1 MNTVTHTVAPP
12 TLDRAK
18 VTARIIARGSVL
30 GRYEIVGSIGAG
42 SMADV
47 WLGRSTGHGGLAR
60 LLAIKTAR
68 PSLSGDPR
76 LRAMLLREGALA
88 AGIRH
93 ANVVDVLDVGEAGG
107 VLFQVM
113 SLVEGDSFAG
123 LLQAAPLSLGVTI
136 GIGIDALRGLHAA
149 HELDIVHRD
158 VSPQNILVGL
168 DGLARISDFGIANV
182 VSDDGETTGTLRG
195 KFAYFAPEQAR
206 REPLDRRADVFAMGV
221 VLWEALT
228 GARLFKGR
236 DVVETLERVLGAPI
250 TDPRTHAPE
259 LPAPIAVVVMR
270 ALERDAAARH
280 ASAEAMADALASAA
294 HEAGV
299 VVDRRNVA
307 RTVNALAGE
316 RVRTLIREVNEDAE
330 PVSRV
335 MLRGP
340 GRRSRLA
347 LPLVALG
354 IAAVVALVAVV
365 ALGLRVRSAP
375 VVNAPPLVPHEP
387 LVVRPARATV
397 TPPPTV
403 VPVSAPAPSSRQP
416 PFE

>member
-1 MNTVTHTVAPP
+1 MNTVAPP

-42 SMADV
+42 GMADV
-47 WLGRSTGHGGLAR
+47 WLGRSTGNGGFAR

-76 LRAMLLREGALA
+76 LRAMFLREGALA
-88 AGIRH
+88 
-93 ANVVDVLDVGEAGG
+93 
-107 VLFQVM
+107 
-113 SLVEGDSFAG
+113 
-123 LLQAAPLSLGVTI
+123 
-136 GIGIDALRGLHAA
+136 
-149 HELDIVHRD
+149 

-168 DGLARISDFGIANV
+168 DGLACISDFGVANV
-182 VSDDGETTGTLRG
+182 LSDDGETTGTLRG

-236 DVVETLERVLGAPI
+236 DVVETLERVRGAPI

-307 RTVNALAGE
+307 RTVNA
-316 RVRTLIREVNEDAE
+316 
-330 PVSRV
+330 
-335 MLRGP
+335 
-340 GRRSRLA
+340 
-347 LPLVALG
+347 
-354 IAAVVALVAVV
+354 VVALVAVV
-365 ALGLRVRSAP
+365 ALGLRGRSAP
-375 VVNAPPLVPHEP
+375 VVNAPPLIPHEL

-397 TPPPTV
+397 TPPPTA
-403 VPVSAPAPSSRQP
+403 VPVSAPAPSSRKP

>member
-12 TLDRAK
+12 TFDRAK

-42 SMADV
+42 GMADV
-47 WLGRSTGHGGLAR
+47 WLGRSTGHGGFAR

-76 LRAMLLREGALA
+76 LRAMFLREGALA

-182 VSDDGETTGTLRG
+182 LSDDGETTGTLRG